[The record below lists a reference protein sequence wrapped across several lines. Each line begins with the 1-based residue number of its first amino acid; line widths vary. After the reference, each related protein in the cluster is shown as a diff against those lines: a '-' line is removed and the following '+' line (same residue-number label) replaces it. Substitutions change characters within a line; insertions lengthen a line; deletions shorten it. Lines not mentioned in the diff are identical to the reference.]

1 MDGYGWLDRNIIH
14 GHSRSDFGHAGHDRY
29 YLVDPEPSWTIGL
42 GWIRCIHWVG
52 WSVSFGRFNMNT
64 TQFVREPRYFVV
76 KYADIRA
83 ALSPEDR
90 KILEELANKVS
101 IYRNQAKKPVFEAVV
116 VEKDWPEYELIWRLI
131 EDRMARG

>member
-1 MDGYGWLDRNIIH
+1 
-14 GHSRSDFGHAGHDRY
+14 
-29 YLVDPEPSWTIGL
+29 
-42 GWIRCIHWVG
+42 
-52 WSVSFGRFNMNT
+52 MNT

-76 KYADIRA
+76 KYADIWA